1 MTGLEQTRRIPS
13 SLEVDRAE
21 RALIPLAA
29 MLAALAGLVD
39 AIGFLAFGHVFLAS
53 PEVNA
58 TVVGT
63 NLQGSYRL
71 ALFAGAMVLSFV
83 GGVVLITLVTH
94 RMTRFRRTVVLLAT
108 TLALA
113 AAYGAFG
120 ADIAFMPA
128 ILLAM
133 AMGGAHCIFERDNPQ
148 LQESMSPS
156 AQIARFGEALAGRR
170 AGANPRQIGLHASFW
185 LAFLI
190 GGLAGAGAWMA
201 VEGGALVL
209 AAGISGL
216 LALRTWLIERDLLPA

>member
-1 MTGLEQTRRIPS
+1 MTGLEQTRRVPS

-63 NLQGSYRL
+63 NLQGNYRL

-83 GGVVLITLVTH
+83 GGVVLMTLLTH
-94 RMTRFRRTVVLLAT
+94 RIARFRRTVVLLAT
-108 TLALA
+108 ALTLA
-113 AAYGAFG
+113 AAYGAFSAG
-120 ADIAFMPA
+120 VAFVPA

-133 AMGGAHCIFERDNPQ
+133 AMGGAHCTFERDNPE
-148 LQESMSPS
+148 LQEALSPS
-156 AQIARFGEALAGRR
+156 AQIARFGEALAGGR
-170 AGANPRQIGLHASFW
+170 AGANLRQLGLHASFW
-185 LAFLI
+185 LAFVI
-190 GGLAGAGAWMA
+190 GGLAGAGAWIA
-201 VEGGALVL
+201 VDGAALVL
-209 AAGISGL
+209 AASIAGL
-216 LALRTWLIERDLLPA
+216 LALRTWLIERDLLPV